1 MNINQAKTIY
11 EFIEKYKYLEN
22 KLRIIEYALS
32 KDGTSLQLKFFD
44 TVIYGTKK
52 SEQLVEEEIPCDS
65 GIIQAIKKYYND
77 KMLEIQSQI
86 EALSEN

>member
-11 EFIEKYKYLEN
+11 ELIEKYKYFEN
-22 KLRIIEYALS
+22 KLWIIEYALNKS
-32 KDGTSLQLKFFD
+32 GTSLQLKFFD
-44 TVIYGTKK
+44 TVTCGTKK

-77 KMLEIQSQI
+77 KMLDIQSQI
-86 EALSEN
+86 EALSED